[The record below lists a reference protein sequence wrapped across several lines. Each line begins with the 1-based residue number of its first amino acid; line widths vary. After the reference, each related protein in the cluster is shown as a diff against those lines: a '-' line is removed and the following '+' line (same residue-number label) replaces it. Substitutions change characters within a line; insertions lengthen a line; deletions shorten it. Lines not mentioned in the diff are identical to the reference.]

1 MNLLRMKIYRDLFF
15 SRRFMSTPTRV
26 VVPDA
31 KDSLL
36 IEFSDGQEYTLPA
49 EFLRVHSPSAEVRG
63 HGEGNET
70 LQFGKRNIIISSLEQ
85 AGNYALQIVFSDGHD
100 SGIYSWEYLRKL
112 AENQDAMW
120 FAYLEKLHRA
130 GLSRDSESQVIKLQ

>member
-1 MNLLRMKIYRDLFF
+1 
-15 SRRFMSTPTRV
+15 MSTPARV
-26 VVPDA
+26 VVPEA

-36 IEFSDGQEYTLPA
+36 IEFSDGQEYNLSA

-63 HGEGNET
+63 HGEGNEN
-70 LQFGKRNIIISSLEQ
+70 LQFGKRDIKIASLEH

-112 AENQDAMW
+112 AENQNAMW
-120 FAYLEKLHRA
+120 SAYLEKLHHA
-130 GLSRDSESQVIKLQ
+130 GLSRDSESQVIKLL

>member
-1 MNLLRMKIYRDLFF
+1 
-15 SRRFMSTPTRV
+15 MSIPTRV
-26 VVPDA
+26 VVREA

-36 IEFSDGQEYTLPA
+36 ITFSDVQEYSLPA

-70 LQFGKRNIIISSLEQ
+70 LQYGKRNITIASLEQ
-85 AGNYALQIVFSDGHD
+85 AGNYALQIIFSDGHD

-112 AENQDAMW
+112 AENQEAMW
-120 FAYLEKLHRA
+120 SVYLEKLHNA
-130 GLSRDSESQVIKLQ
+130 GLSRDSESQVIKLL

>member
-1 MNLLRMKIYRDLFF
+1 
-15 SRRFMSTPTRV
+15 MSIPTRV
-26 VVPDA
+26 VVREA

-36 IEFSDGQEYTLPA
+36 ITFSEVQEYSLPA

-70 LQFGKRNIIISSLEQ
+70 LQYGKRNITIASLEQ
-85 AGNYALQIVFSDGHD
+85 AGNYALQIIFSDGHD

-112 AENQDAMW
+112 AENQEAMW
-120 FAYLEKLHRA
+120 SVYLEKLHNA
-130 GLSRDSESQVIKLQ
+130 GLSRDSESQVIKLL